1 VCDDS
6 DQPFDELKTVVGL
19 FGKSKWQ
26 SYFELL
32 CLPLEMQGLKPN
44 IPMGKLKQSL
54 LHRVSPDNDLF
65 LAMFLIPLPPSMQEA
80 AGSWNYNMASAMVR
94 AAAMDRATDALWDT
108 RSGHGPMIA
117 ATMTQRRRSPAPTG

>member
-6 DQPFDELKTVVGL
+6 DQPFDELKAVVGQ

-54 LHRVSPDNDLF
+54 LQGRGDTL
-65 LAMFLIPLPPSMQEA
+65 
-80 AGSWNYNMASAMVR
+80 GSSQSSCTSEER
-94 AAAMDRATDALWDT
+94 H
-108 RSGHGPMIA
+108 SSFPG
-117 ATMTQRRRSPAPTG
+117 